1 MLIKRAEGSLSR
13 LPANTVLC
21 VCASGIVEAFDEMGL
36 TLGSQ
41 SAQDDME
48 ELQFMFRDSIPAD
61 EARERHQQ
69 RERARKAKREG
80 MSKEEKEAAKIKSWP
95 TELIFFMRTSELLQ
109 GLGSKLNVRHQYMS
123 VMAAAA
129 RKGLRDAVRVMGSRG
144 GVCGSVTA

>member
-1 MLIKRAEGSLSR
+1 
-13 LPANTVLC
+13 
-21 VCASGIVEAFDEMGL
+21 MGL

-129 RKGLRDAVRVMGSRG
+129 RKGLRDAVRVMGSGG